1 MATELL
7 LPDAVITATNLTANI
22 ANLDEGVSN
31 FDGVYATVLTPAA
44 NANTLLVLSFPTPS
58 PDLTLGAN
66 LQTFRARVRKNATGG
81 NNPTVRI
88 EVRESGTIRANS
100 ENTTV
105 TSLTGVDITFT
116 WDASALVLQ
125 TGEDVEIGIAQQ
137 AGGAG
142 GGPANRRWIET
153 DTADW
158 TADYTEPPLVSGYSF
173 STLF

>member
-22 ANLDEGVSN
+22 ADLDEGVDN
-31 FDGVYATVLTPAA
+31 FDGVYATTNAI

-58 PDLTLGAN
+58 GSLNLGAN
-66 LQTFRARVRKNATGG
+66 LQTFRARVRKNSTGG

-88 EVRESGTIRANS
+88 EVREDGTIRANS
-100 ENTTV
+100 GNTTV

-116 WDASALVLQ
+116 WDASVLNLQ
-125 TGEDVEIGIAQQ
+125 DGADVEIGIAQQ

-142 GGPANRRWIET
+142 GNANNRRWIET

-158 TADYTEPPLVSGYSF
+158 TADYIEPVGGSGTRSF
-173 STLF
+173 VVFV

>member
-31 FDGVYATVLTPAA
+31 FDGVYATTNSA
-44 NANTLLVLSFPTPS
+44 NSNTLLVLSFPTPS
-58 PDLTLGAN
+58 NDLTLGAN

-100 ENTTV
+100 GNTTV

-116 WDASALVLQ
+116 WDASVLNLQ
-125 TGEDVEIGIAQQ
+125 NGTNVEIGIAQQ
-137 AGGAG
+137 GGGQGGAG
-142 GGPANRRWIET
+142 ANRRWIET

-158 TADYTEPPLVSGYSF
+158 NADYNAVLGGGARSF
-173 STLF
+173 VVFI

>member
-7 LPDAVITATNLTANI
+7 LPDAVITATNLTADI
-22 ANLDEGVSN
+22 ANLDEGVDN
-31 FDGVYATVLTPAA
+31 FDGVYATNNGA
-44 NANTLLVLSFPTPS
+44 NANTLLALSFPTPS
-58 PDLTLGAN
+58 GDLTLGAG

-116 WDASALVLQ
+116 WNASVLALQ
-125 TGEDVEIGIAQQ
+125 TGVNVEIGIAQQ
-137 AGGAG
+137 GGGSG

-158 TADYTEPPLVSGYSF
+158 NADYIEVAGGTGYSF
-173 STLF
+173 SVLV

>member
-7 LPDAVITATNLTANI
+7 LPDAVITATNLTADI
-22 ANLDEGVSN
+22 ANLDEGVDN
-31 FDGVYATVLTPAA
+31 FDGVYATTNGA

-100 ENTTV
+100 TNTTV

-116 WDASALVLQ
+116 WDASVLALQ
-125 TGEDVEIGIAQQ
+125 TGVNVEIGIAQQ
-137 AGGAG
+137 AGGSG
-142 GGPANRRWIET
+142 GNAANRRWIET

-158 TADYTEPPLVSGYSF
+158 NADYTEPPPVVGYSF

>member
-22 ANLDEGVSN
+22 ADLDEGVDN
-31 FDGVYATVLTPAA
+31 FDGVYATTNAS

-58 PDLTLGAN
+58 GDLTLGAG

-100 ENTTV
+100 TNTTV

-116 WDASALVLQ
+116 WDASALALQ
-125 TGEDVEIGIAQQ
+125 TGVDVEIGIAQQ
-137 AGGAG
+137 GGGSG

-158 TADYTEPPLVSGYSF
+158 TADYIEVVGGTGYSF
-173 STLF
+173 SVLV

>member
-7 LPDAVITATNLTANI
+7 LPNAVITATNLTADI
-22 ANLDEGVSN
+22 ADLDEGVDN
-31 FDGVYATVLTPAA
+31 FDDVYATNNGE

-58 PDLTLGAN
+58 GSLNLGAG
-66 LQTFRARVRKNATGG
+66 LQTFRARVRKNADTG

-100 ENTTV
+100 GNTTV

-116 WDASALVLQ
+116 WDASVLNLQ
-125 TGEDVEIGIAQQ
+125 SGADVEIGIAQQ
-137 AGGAG
+137 AGGSG
-142 GGPANRRWIET
+142 GAPGNRRWIET

-158 TADYTEPPLVSGYSF
+158 NADYIEVVGGGGARSF
-173 STLF
+173 AVFV

>member
-7 LPDAVITATNLTANI
+7 LPDAVLTATNLTANI
-22 ANLDEGVSN
+22 ANLDEGVDN
-31 FDGVYATVLTPAA
+31 FDGVYATNNGA

-58 PDLTLGAN
+58 GDLTLGSG
-66 LQTFRARVRKNATGG
+66 LQTFRARIRKNATGG

-100 ENTTV
+100 GNTTV

-116 WDASALVLQ
+116 WDASVLALQ
-125 TGEDVEIGIAQQ
+125 TGVDVEIGIAQQ

-142 GGPANRRWIET
+142 GNAANRRWIEI

-158 TADYTEPPLVSGYSF
+158 TADFTEPPPVVGYSF
-173 STLF
+173 STFF